1 MVHCVPA
8 QDEFDELGAF
18 LLLKMLET
26 REIPARQTTAS
37 ELPEAM
43 EQLSGQAIV
52 FVSAISLPALE
63 NAQRLIKP
71 LRACYPNLP
80 ILAGLWD
87 AAPQTRE
94 TDLAEL
100 LAAGATQVVT
110 TLQDALD
117 VVSEWPEEPI
127 LGPRIAKAR
136 MS

>member
-1 MVHCVPA
+1 MK
-8 QDEFDELGAF
+8 L
-18 LLLKMLET
+18 LET
-26 REIPARQTTAS
+26 QGIPARQTTAND
-37 ELPEAM
+37 LPEAM
-43 EQLSGQAIV
+43 GRTSSQAIV
-52 FVSAISLPALE
+52 CVSAISLPALE

-71 LRACYPNLP
+71 LRACYPDLP

-110 TLQDALD
+110 TLQDGLD

-127 LGPRIAKAR
+127 LGPRIAEAR